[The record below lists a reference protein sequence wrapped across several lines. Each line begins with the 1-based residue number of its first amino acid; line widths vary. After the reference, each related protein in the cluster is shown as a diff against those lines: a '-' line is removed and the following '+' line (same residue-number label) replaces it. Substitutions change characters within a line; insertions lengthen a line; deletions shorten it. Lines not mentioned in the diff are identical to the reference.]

1 MCGGN
6 RAVRRKCRAAF
17 LCLMSFRE
25 LSADRKQSGGVFGGV
40 CLYRLVMSLN
50 YNDIN
55 VV

>member
-6 RAVRRKCRAAF
+6 QAVRRKCRAAF
-17 LCLMSFRE
+17 LCPMSFRE

-40 CLYRLVMSLN
+40 CLYLFVMSLN
-50 YNDIN
+50 HNDIN